1 MKSKNH
7 QSPPDKYPDVVYE
20 KFSIFIVAMT
30 KIKRALFAL
39 LLLGACSESK
49 KEPIVWKSI
58 EKDLQAQFILAEDGD
73 VIDLPEGHFMFTRTL
88 SMDGKSNITIRGK
101 GMDKTILSWKN
112 QTEGAQGL
120 QISNGK
126 NIVLEDFSVEDAK
139 GDNLK
144 VNDTHGITLRRIR
157 SVWADGPKTE
167 NGAYALYP
175 VLCKNVLMEE
185 CIAMGSSD
193 AGIYVGQS
201 DSVIIRNNKAYWNV
215 AGIESENS
223 KWVEIYGNET
233 YDNTGGILVFD
244 LPGLTTYGH
253 STKVYKNTIRSNN
266 YKNFAQ
272 KGNIVASIPPGSGM
286 MLLATHDV
294 DIYNNDFNNNTTVG
308 LAIVS
313 YELVAA
319 LNEGE
324 QEQEGSVGGVQT
336 VNNRYKEDSLYNPY
350 PYNIHI
356 HNNRFTNKHWF
367 PTFRNDIGKLLAM
380 KSLLSPPDILYDGIP
395 DPNRPERNICID
407 ESGKITFIN
416 LDAANDF
423 KGLSKDAKAFACKS
437 DEKVSLK

>member
-1 MKSKNH
+1 MKKL
-7 QSPPDKYPDVVYE
+7 QLVLFVL
-20 KFSIFIVAMT
+20 F
-30 KIKRALFAL
+30 LFA
-39 LLLGACSESK
+39 ACTEVPK
-49 KEPIVWKSI
+49 KPIVWKSI
-58 EKDLQAQFILAEDGD
+58 EKDLQAQFIMVEDGG
-73 VIDLPEGHFMFTRTL
+73 VINLPEGNFMFTRTL

-112 QTEGAQGL
+112 QTEGAQGI

-144 VNDTHGITLRRIR
+144 VNDTNGITLRRVR
-157 SVWADGPKTE
+157 SVWSEGPKTE

-223 KWVEIYGNET
+223 KWVEIYGNEA
-233 YDNTGGILVFD
+233 YENTGGILVFD

-286 MLLATHDV
+286 MVLATHDIE
-294 DIYNNDFNNNTTVG
+294 IYDNDFKDNTTVG

-324 QEQEGSVGGVQT
+324 QEQENSIGGVQT
-336 VNNRYKEDSLYNPY
+336 VNNRYREDSLYNAY
-350 PYNIHI
+350 PYNVLVHD
-356 HNNRFTNKHWF
+356 NRFMNKHWF
-367 PTFRNDIGKLLAM
+367 PTFKNDIGKLLAM
-380 KSLLSPPDILYDGIP
+380 KSMFSPPDILYDGIP
-395 DPNRPERNICID
+395 DPQRSKRSICIN
-407 ESGKITFIN
+407 EAQKIVFIN
-416 LDAANDF
+416 LDAANNF
-423 KGLSKDAKAFACKS
+423 KGLSKDVSPFGCE
-437 DEKVSLK
+437 DE

>member
-1 MKSKNH
+1 MKKL
-7 QSPPDKYPDVVYE
+7 QFVLL
-20 KFSIFIVAMT
+20 
-30 KIKRALFAL
+30 ALVL
-39 LLLGACSESK
+39 CWACTEAP
-49 KEPIVWKSI
+49 KEPVVWKSI
-58 EKDLQAQFILAEDGD
+58 EKDLQAQFIMAQDGD
-73 VIDLPEGHFMFTRTL
+73 VIELPEGNFMFTRTL

-112 QTEGAQGL
+112 QTEGAQGI

-144 VNDTHGITLRRIR
+144 VNDTNGITLRRIR
-157 SVWADGPKTE
+157 SVWAEGPKTE

-223 KWVEIYGNET
+223 KWVEIYGNEA

-266 YKNFAQ
+266 HKNFAQ

-286 MLLATHDV
+286 MVLATHDLE
-294 DIYNNDFNNNTTVG
+294 IYDNDFKDNTTVG
-308 LAIVS
+308 VAIVS

-324 QEQEGSVGGVQT
+324 QEQESSIGGVQT
-336 VNNRYKEDSLYNPY
+336 VNNNYKADSLYNAF

-356 HNNRFTNKHWF
+356 RDNRFSNKHWF
-367 PTFRNDIGKLLAM
+367 PTFQNDIGKLLAM
-380 KSLLSPPDILYDGIP
+380 KSMFNPPDIVYDGIP
-395 DPNRPERNICID
+395 DPERSERGICIKED
-407 ESGKITFIN
+407 EKIIFIN
-416 LDAANDF
+416 LDAANEF
-423 KGLSKDAKAFACKS
+423 KSLSKDVKTFACEDK
-437 DEKVSLK
+437 KTLSLK

>member
-1 MKSKNH
+1 MKKF
-7 QSPPDKYPDVVYE
+7 QFVLPVVVL
-20 KFSIFIVAMT
+20 VA
-30 KIKRALFAL
+30 
-39 LLLGACSESK
+39 ACTEAP
-49 KEPIVWKSI
+49 KEPVVWKSI
-58 EKDLQAQFILAEDGD
+58 EKDLQAQFIMAQEGD
-73 VIDLPEGHFMFTRTL
+73 VIELPEGNFMFTRTL

-112 QTEGAQGL
+112 QTEGAQGF

-157 SVWADGPKTE
+157 SVWSDGPKTE

-175 VLCKNVLMEE
+175 VLCKNVMMEE

-223 KWVEIYGNET
+223 KWVEIYGNEA

-253 STKVYKNTIRSNN
+253 STKVYKNTVRNNN

-286 MLLATHDV
+286 MILATHDV
-294 DIYNNDFNNNTTVG
+294 EIYDNDFKDNTTVG

-319 LNEGE
+319 MNEGE

-336 VNNRYKEDSLYNPY
+336 INNRYKEDTLYNPY
-350 PYNIHI
+350 PYNIYI
-356 HNNRFTNKHWF
+356 HTNRFANRHWF
-367 PTFRNDIGKLLAM
+367 PTFQNDIGKLLAM
-380 KSLLSPPDILYDGIP
+380 KSLFSPPDILYDGIP
-395 DPNRPERNICID
+395 DPNRAERNICID
-407 ESGKITFIN
+407 QGSKITFIN

-423 KGLSKDAKAFACKS
+423 RGLSKDLKNFSCTN
-437 DEKVSLK
+437 EKPLSLK